1 MSALIMLEVNCR
13 IALFIMVNNTHRIE
27 KTSTFKKRL
36 AWLGLG
42 AAAILVVWQLLSL
55 FISPLIIAAPFDTF
69 KALGRLAADGSLW
82 TQFAYTLLRLLI
94 GLAAGSLMG
103 VTLGILAGIYWR
115 LRYFLEPLRWVTMTV
130 PAIIVSVLVMLW
142 FGLGSTQ
149 VVFMTAL
156 ISLPL
161 TYVSTLEG
169 MMAIDERI
177 LEMSTVFKIR
187 SKLRF
192 SEIYLPGIG
201 AAVMTGL
208 TLAAGVGVRAAILA
222 EFLGARNGIGHSLYL
237 SWTFLDTPSLFA
249 WIVTAFVLL
258 ALLEFGA
265 LRPAR
270 NYFMRWK
277 GIQ

>member
-1 MSALIMLEVNCR
+1 VLYIMASNKSKVDR
-13 IALFIMVNNTHRIE
+13 
-27 KTSTFKKRL
+27 TSKYKKRL
-36 AWLGLG
+36 VWLGLG
-42 AAAILVVWQLLSL
+42 TVAILVVWQLLSL
-55 FISPLIIAAPFDTF
+55 FVSPLIIASPLDTF

-82 TQFAYTLLRLLI
+82 SQFAYTLLRLLI
-94 GLAAGSLMG
+94 GLAAGSLLG
-103 VTLGILAGIYWR
+103 IALGILAGMYWR
-115 LRYFLEPLRWVTMTV
+115 LRDFLEPLRWVTMTV
-130 PAIIVSVLVMLW
+130 PAIIISVLVMLW

-161 TYVSTLEG
+161 TYVSALEG
-169 MMAIDERI
+169 MMTIDEGI
-177 LEMSTVFKIR
+177 LEMSIVFKTG

-201 AAVMTGL
+201 SAIMAGL

-249 WIVTAFVLL
+249 WIVTTFVLL

-270 NYFMRWK
+270 NHFMRWK